1 VVQLAVLGVWLVA
14 DTQAGAE
21 RKRVLIA
28 EDEAL
33 IRLDLA
39 EMLAEE
45 GYEVVGEAG
54 DGETAV
60 RLAEQIRP
68 DLVILDI
75 KMPIMDGLAAAER
88 IAGARVAPVI
98 ILTAFSQRDLVERAR
113 AAGAMAYLVKPFQKS
128 DLVPAIEIALSRY
141 SEIAALES
149 EVAGLTDRLET
160 RKAVER
166 AKGALMTTYGMTEPQ
181 SFKWIQ
187 RTAMDHRMTMRAV
200 AERILAEDAAATG
213 ASDAPAAGATSS
225 EAATGSGGATSS
237 ETRNAG

>member
-1 VVQLAVLGVWLVA
+1 MA
-14 DTQAGAE
+14 DTQVEAE
-21 RKRVLIA
+21 RRRVLIA

-39 EMLAEE
+39 EMLVEE
-45 GYEVVGEAG
+45 GYDVVGEAG

-60 RLAEQIRP
+60 RLAEELKP

-88 IAGARVAPVI
+88 IAGGRIAPVV

-141 SEIAALES
+141 SEIATLEA
-149 EVAGLTDRLET
+149 EVAGLTDRLEI
-160 RKAVER
+160 RKTVER

-181 SFKWIQ
+181 AFKWIQ
-187 RTAMDHRMTMRAV
+187 RTAMDHRMTMKEV
-200 AERILAEDAAATG
+200 AERILAEQ
-213 ASDAPAAGATSS
+213 AGG
-225 EAATGSGGATSS
+225 EAAQPSGA
-237 ETRNAG
+237 A

>member
-1 VVQLAVLGVWLVA
+1 MA
-14 DTQAGAE
+14 DTQAVAE
-21 RKRVLIA
+21 RRRVLIA

-39 EMLAEE
+39 EMLVEE
-45 GYEVVGEAG
+45 GYDVVGEAG

-60 RLAEQIRP
+60 RLALDLKP

-88 IAGARVAPVI
+88 IAGERVAPVV

-141 SEIAALES
+141 QEIAALES
-149 EVAGLTDRLET
+149 EVAGLSDRLET

-166 AKGALMTTYGMTEPQ
+166 AKGTLMTTYGMTEPQ
-181 SFKWIQ
+181 AFKWIQ
-187 RTAMDHRMTMRAV
+187 RTAMDHRMTMREV
-200 AERILAEDAAATG
+200 AERILTET
-213 ASDAPAAGATSS
+213 PS
-225 EAATGSGGATSS
+225 EGS
-237 ETRNAG
+237 EQPKQ